1 MMLVAIGTIL
11 KPRGLQGELKIGI
24 TYNRPAV
31 FNELKTVSVGGH
43 IYHVVRGSVQN
54 GFAYLRLD
62 GIDTIEKAEKSRNQE
77 LLVESTALHLQADE
91 VLSSDLIGF
100 DVVHLGKKIG
110 TVTAVENY
118 GGGDCFEIAIDGKEF
133 VLLPNEDDF
142 IAETNMT
149 TRTLVLTPNALE
161 SELV

>member
-1 MMLVAIGTIL
+1 MLVAIGTVL

-31 FNELKTVSVGGH
+31 FNDLKAVCINGQTYTVA
-43 IYHVVRGSVQN
+43 RGSLQN
-54 GFAYLRLD
+54 GFGYLRLN
-62 GIDTIEKAEKSRNQE
+62 GVETIEKAEKLRNQVVM
-77 LLVESTALHLQADE
+77 VEASALHLQADE

-118 GGGDCFEIAIDGKEF
+118 GGGDFFEIAVTGKEF

>member
-1 MMLVAIGTIL
+1 MLVAIGTVL

-31 FNELKTVSVGGH
+31 FSDLKTVSISGH
-43 IYHVVRGSVQN
+43 TYNVVRGSVQN

-62 GIDTIEKAEKSRNQE
+62 GIDTIEKAEKFRNQE
-77 LLVESTALHLQADE
+77 IMVESTSLRLQADE

-118 GGGDCFEIAIDGKEF
+118 GGGDFFEIAVTGKEF

-149 TRTLVLTPNALE
+149 TRTLVLTPRALE

>member
-1 MMLVAIGTIL
+1 MLVAIGTVL

-31 FNELKTVSVGGH
+31 FNDLTTVSLNGH
-43 IYHVVRGSVQN
+43 VYQVARGSVQN
-54 GFAYLRLD
+54 GFGYLRLD
-62 GIDTIEKAEKSRNQE
+62 GIDTIEKAEKLRNQTVM
-77 LLVESTALHLQADE
+77 VEDSALHLQADE

-118 GGGDCFEIAIDGKEF
+118 GGGDFFEIAVTGKEF

-149 TRTLVLTPNALE
+149 TRTLVLTPRALE
-161 SELV
+161 AELV